1 MNRLCKVLIVDDEF
15 LVRQGIKHHM
25 NWEAEGFQIV
35 GEASNGKKG
44 LSRYSDYSRILSL
57 RTS

>member
-25 NWEAEGFQIV
+25 NWEAEGFIIV
-35 GEASNGKKG
+35 VKLPTVKK
-44 LSRYSDYSRILSL
+44 DYSR
-57 RTS
+57 